1 MVNYQLF
8 FSTFV
13 PKISKTIEMKRLFYP
28 IMILLCAILYVSCD
42 NYETYGDKKAKE
54 RDAINKF
61 ISENNIKVINED
73 QFEDQD
79 YTTDTAKNEYVRMS
93 RTGVYMQI
101 VRKGCG
107 TQLEQ
112 KKSVNVI
119 CRFTEYNI
127 LADSVMLSNLAPFY
141 IYDYNS
147 GSYFD
152 VSQYY
157 DKMNVSRN
165 GTTFTASFV
174 SGLMMRYHS
183 SSTSVPSG
191 WLVPLNFINI
201 GRPANE
207 NEETAFVRLIVPHSQ
222 GTADASASVYPC
234 HYEISYEREK

>member
-28 IMILLCAILYVSCD
+28 IMILLCAILYVNCD

-73 QFEDQD
+73 QFEDQG
-79 YTTDTAKNEYVRMS
+79 YTTDTAKNEYVRIS

-147 GSYFD
+147 GYQCTFWLARTFEFH
-152 VSQYY
+152 QYWPSCERERR
-157 DKMNVSRN
+157 DCLCE
-165 GTTFTASFV
+165 T
-174 SGLMMRYHS
+174 H
-183 SSTSVPSG
+183 STSLTG
-191 WLVPLNFINI
+191 N
-201 GRPANE
+201 GR
-207 NEETAFVRLIVPHSQ
+207 RLSECL
-222 GTADASASVYPC
+222 SLSL
-234 HYEISYEREK
+234 

>member
-1 MVNYQLF
+1 
-8 FSTFV
+8 
-13 PKISKTIEMKRLFYP
+13 
-28 IMILLCAILYVSCD
+28 
-42 NYETYGDKKAKE
+42 
-54 RDAINKF
+54 
-61 ISENNIKVINED
+61 
-73 QFEDQD
+73 
-79 YTTDTAKNEYVRMS
+79 
-93 RTGVYMQI
+93 MQI

-127 LADSVMLSNLAPFY
+127 LADSVMLSNLAPYY

-147 GSYFD
+147 GTYFD
-152 VSQYY
+152 ASQYY

-174 SGLMMRYHS
+174 SGLMMRFHS

-191 WLVPLNFINI
+191 WLIPLNFINI

-234 HYEISYEREK
+234 HYEITYEREK

>member
-1 MVNYQLF
+1 
-8 FSTFV
+8 
-13 PKISKTIEMKRLFYP
+13 MKRLFYP

-54 RDAINKF
+54 RDAINKY

-79 YTTDTAKNEYVRMS
+79 YTTDTSKNEYVRMS
-93 RTGVYMQI
+93 RTNVYMQI

-152 VSQYY
+152 ASQYY

-174 SGLMMRYHS
+174 SGLI
-183 SSTSVPSG
+183 
-191 WLVPLNFINI
+191 WLIPLNFINI